1 MLSILHCFEIDQ
13 CLTFFSHVALRLF
26 FKFILFIL
34 LYHCYRLF
42 WHGLLLQAKLVIW
55 FDINISRWSFG
66 GTTHDMAGCQLY
78 RSALLGEECS
88 MPSYPIGW
96 PEPGWYLVGMGKVF
110 QLGRCWAGLRLAWPF
125 NFKNHYFQGIN
136 MEFCLLKLLFF
147 FQLPQFYFNFV
158 LFFYQIHS
166 QTFF

>member
-13 CLTFFSHVALRLF
+13 CLTFFSHVALRLC

-55 FDINISRWSFG
+55 FDINKSRWSFG
-66 GTTHDMAGCQLY
+66 SITHDMY
-78 RSALLGEECS
+78 RESALLGEECS
-88 MPSYPIGW
+88 MLGYPMGW
-96 PEPGWYLVGMGKVF
+96 PEPGWYLVGMGKFF
-110 QLGRCWAGLRLAWPF
+110 QLGWCWAGLRLAWPF

-136 MEFCLLKLLFF
+136 MEICSLKLLFLF
-147 FQLPQFYFNFV
+147 SIAPFLFQFCP
-158 LFFYQIHS
+158 FFYQIHS
-166 QTFF
+166 